1 MFEISKKSKSIEG
14 ALKIT
19 GSKSESNRL
28 LALRG
33 FASYFEINN
42 ISDSDDTNAMISAMN
57 SNQEK
62 IDIGHAGTAMRFLT
76 SYFSSIK
83 NSSVIL
89 TGSKRM
95 RERPIS
101 ILVDALR
108 ELDVDISYLENEGYP
123 PIKIIGKVIKKKEV
137 NLPANVSSQY
147 ISSLM
152 MLGVS
157 LENGLVINLSTEITS
172 LPYIEMTKK
181 IIERIGGSVKFKSNQ
196 ILIDSLSNKKIPNQL
211 VESDWSSASY
221 FYSIVALSDLS
232 DLTLYTYYKN
242 SIQGDS
248 DVVEIFKKF
257 GVKTTYMNNKI
268 HLSKSDYKIEKKIS
282 LDLLN
287 NPDLAQTIVVT
298 CLGLGIDCDLYGLHT
313 LKIKETDRLK
323 ALKSEIDKFGVD
335 KIEITDSSLHLENNS
350 KLKSSV
356 SIDTYDDHRMAMSF
370 APLSLVNP
378 IIINDPMVVT
388 KSYINFWNDLE
399 KLGFKISKINN

>member
-14 ALKIT
+14 VLNIS

-28 LALRG
+28 LALRA
-33 FASYFEINN
+33 FTSYFEIEN
-42 ISDSDDTNAMISAMN
+42 ISDSDDTKIMMSAIN
-57 SNQEK
+57 SNQQE

-83 NSSVIL
+83 NLSVTL

-108 ELDVDISYLENEGYP
+108 ELEVDISYLENEGYP
-123 PIKIIGKVIKKKEV
+123 PIRINGRLINKKQV
-137 NLPANVSSQY
+137 RLPANVSSQY

-152 MLGVS
+152 MLGVT
-157 LENGLVINLSTEITS
+157 LQNGLVINLSSEIIS

-181 IIERIGGSVKFKSNQ
+181 IIEKIGGSVELKPDQ
-196 ILIDSLSNKKIPNQL
+196 ILIHSLSNKKIAKQL

-221 FYSIVALSDLS
+221 FYSMVALSDLS
-232 DLTLYTYYKN
+232 DLTLNTYYED

-248 DVVEIFKKF
+248 DLVEIYKNF
-257 GVKTTYMNNKI
+257 GVKTTYINNGI
-268 HLSKSDYKIEKKIS
+268 HLSKSDDKLEKKIS
-282 LDLLN
+282 LDLSN

-298 CLGLGIDCDLYGLHT
+298 CLGLEIDCDLYGLQT

-323 ALKSEIDKFGVD
+323 ALRAEIKKFGVD
-335 KIEITDSSLHLENNS
+335 KIEITDDSLHLENNS
-350 KLKSSV
+350 KLKTNI
-356 SIDTYDDHRMAMSF
+356 SIDTYNDHRMAMSF
-370 APLSLVNP
+370 APLSLLNP

-388 KSYINFWNDLE
+388 KSYVNFWDHLE
-399 KLGFKISKINN
+399 KLGFKISKK

>member
-14 ALKIT
+14 ALNIS

-28 LALRG
+28 LALRA
-33 FASYFEINN
+33 FTYYFEIKN
-42 ISDSDDTNAMISAMN
+42 ISDSDDVKVMMSAIN
-57 SNQEK
+57 SSEEE

-76 SYFSSIK
+76 SYFSSIE

-95 RERPIS
+95 KERPIS

-108 ELDVDISYLENEGYP
+108 ELGVDISYLENEGYP
-123 PIKIIGKVIKKKEV
+123 PIKINGRVINKKQV
-137 NLPANVSSQY
+137 HLPANVSSQY

-157 LENGLVINLSTEITS
+157 LQNGLVINLSTEITS

-181 IIERIGGSVKFKSNQ
+181 IIERIGGNVKLKSNQ
-196 ILIDSLSNKKIPNQL
+196 IFINSLSNNKIPSQV

-232 DLTLYTYYKN
+232 NLTLNTYYKN
-242 SIQGDS
+242 SIQGDFELVHIYR
-248 DVVEIFKKF
+248 DL
-257 GVKTTYMNNKI
+257 GVKTTFINNGI
-268 HLSKSDYKIEKKIS
+268 NLTKSDRKTKKKIS
-282 LDLLN
+282 LDLSN

-298 CLGLGIDCDLYGLHT
+298 CLGLGIDCDLYGLKT

-323 ALKSEIDKFGVD
+323 ALRSEIQKFEVD
-335 KIEITDSSLHLENNS
+335 KIEITDNSLHLENKS
-350 KLKSSV
+350 KLKSNI

-370 APLSLVNP
+370 VPLSMLNP

-388 KSYINFWNDLE
+388 KSYVSFWDHLE
-399 KLGFKISKINN
+399 ELGFEISKNK

>member
-14 ALKIT
+14 VLNIS

-33 FASYFEINN
+33 FASYFDIIN
-42 ISDSDDTNAMISAMN
+42 ISDSDDTKVMMSAIN

-108 ELDVDISYLENEGYP
+108 ELEVEILYIENEGYP
-123 PIKIIGKVIKKKEV
+123 PIRINGKEINKKHV

-157 LENGLVINLSTEITS
+157 LKNGLVINLSTEITS

-181 IIERIGGSVKFKSNQ
+181 IIERIGGNVRLQSNQ
-196 ILIDSLSNKKIPNQL
+196 ITIDSLSNKKIPNQL

-221 FYSIVALSDLS
+221 FYSIAALSDFS
-232 DLTLYTYYKN
+232 DLTLNTYYKN

-248 DVVEIFKKF
+248 DLVEIYKNF
-257 GVKTTYMNNKI
+257 GIKTTYINNGI
-268 HLSKSDYKIEKKIS
+268 NLSKTDVKLEKKIS
-282 LDLLN
+282 LDLSN
-287 NPDLAQTIVVT
+287 NPDLAQTIIVT
-298 CLGLGIDCDLYGLHT
+298 CLGLGIDCDLYGLQT

-323 ALKSEIDKFGVD
+323 ALKSEIQKFGVD
-335 KIEITDSSLHLENNS
+335 KIEITDNSIHLENKS
-350 KLKSSV
+350 KLKSNI

-370 APLSLVNP
+370 VPLSILKP
-378 IIINDPMVVT
+378 IIINDPMVVS
-388 KSYINFWNDLE
+388 KSYVSFWDHLE
-399 KLGFKISKINN
+399 KLGFKILKK